1 MSGNLI
7 VKPIT
12 AKLKRDTEVG
22 GKMVNIR
29 FLFRKKNNH
38 KLKIFSFRLIH
49 IYFFTK
55 YFYKDPYVILK
66 LGG

>member
-29 FLFRKKNNH
+29 FYSEKKIIIN
-38 KLKIFSFRLIH
+38 
-49 IYFFTK
+49 
-55 YFYKDPYVILK
+55 
-66 LGG
+66 